1 MFSSCCVRIILKEH
15 FKMGAD
21 TEKEAGKH
29 ILKSYGEFFRKQH
42 QELLLVTENEKWED
56 NKTYLPIQVIMEWNE
71 ILSINELLSSDNI
84 LMTKVLSVLSSLCV
98 EVMEL
103 KKEAFERHFPFLAVY
118 EEYRDCDISAQM
130 HAICSLSAFVTR
142 CDDTLRN
149 LCSQVFGVFTEVVVN
164 INGIQLHYIIK
175 HIGEIFTILVI
186 LEQLISMSSLPSHW
200 NKYCKTLKA
209 FSHMPD
215 KFNIFEDKIKAII
228 TATENITS
236 KIMNDDIVQTS
247 LQNLLIL
254 RKNLVDKSSSTL
266 TTEFTQYLRQAITN
280 LDKMI
285 QDKPNGNNMYKCIK
299 VNTLFVLTSYLFG
312 TMDKKIFKSLIDL
325 NTKAH
330 SINLIGTTVWYPEQF
345 LQRHV
350 PSLCASHGKL
360 SQTMLKA
367 RQTYISN
374 KKTSLHRDITNLHN
388 SCNQWVLNME
398 ELFSSQNHKLSAT
411 EMNLHTRTLLDGLEL
426 ISTIN
431 YSLLTLI
438 NLHLSLG
445 VPLSRNILMSL
456 FEIINMMKSLQNAVS
471 RNYNQII
478 NSINMVIQHL
488 IFQATSSI
496 QDVKKSV
503 MAEKNFANKRLDEFT
518 CIVIAE
524 QALKGTPTIDR
535 NIAANIALSFVPNT
549 TYIDDSYIKL
559 GTILEKVQT
568 LSNFI
573 KSFEEY
579 CNCAWILW
587 HQNVIPIYY
596 EQNFNTQLNV
606 LKLRYFF
613 MVLED
618 CAMLLHVTDK
628 LYSMEKSQKFLM
640 NMQNLMDEKL
650 IKSTGQNIET
660 NLRLHIHSHLQ
671 LDAINPFEMNMT
683 KKLLLTI
690 DTFRILTI
698 YMCVVP
704 SVEHYLS
711 TMYYNL
717 TTVVLSDW
725 KTYGEMRQMA
735 NFKFNLKTVQDNLP
749 TQTLEQGLDVLEIMR
764 NIHIF
769 VSKYLYNLNNQI
781 FIEKSSNNKHL
792 NSINIKHIANS
803 IRTHG
808 TGIMN
813 TTVNFT
819 YQFLKKKF
827 FTFSQFMYDEHIKS
841 RLIKDLRNFKE
852 TSPANNGMYH
862 YKYAE
867 KFNKGIKVLGLDDD
881 GQSYLDLFRELI
893 SQIGNAMGY
902 VRMIRSGGRHCCSDA
917 TVFLSNLENTAS
929 FKDLCID
936 NKLGSKTINASENLD
951 HNINDLIS
959 NFIQGTEYFKLLV
972 DVFAPVF
979 RNPKNVHLKNFYIIV
994 PPLTLNFIEHMILS
1008 KDKMTKKNK
1017 VGAAFTDDGFAMGV
1031 AYILKLLDQDCNFES
1046 LHWFESVWKHIQ
1058 DERNL
1063 VEDQKNK
1070 GSVQLQQAL
1079 ALTEKKLKT
1088 VEQEY
1093 KLLYYSLT
1101 SARIFFR

>member
-1 MFSSCCVRIILKEH
+1 
-15 FKMGAD
+15 MGDD
-21 TEKEAGKH
+21 TEKEVGTH
-29 ILKSYGEFFRKQH
+29 ILRSYGEFFKKQH

-56 NKTYLPIQVIMEWNE
+56 NKTFLTVQITRKATE
-71 ILSINELLSSDNI
+71 IISMNELLSSDNTLI
-84 LMTKVLSVLSSLCV
+84 TKVLSVLSSLCV
-98 EVMEL
+98 EVMRL
-103 KKEAFERHFPFLAVY
+103 KNEAFERHFPFLAVY
-118 EEYRDCDISAQM
+118 EEYGDCDISSQM
-130 HAICSLSAFVTR
+130 HAICSLSAFTTR
-142 CDDTLRN
+142 CDDILRN
-149 LCSQVFGVFTEVVVN
+149 ICSQVFAIFTEVVVN
-164 INGIQLHYIIK
+164 IHGIQLHYIIK

-186 LEQLISMSSLPSHW
+186 LEQLISSSSLPSQW

-209 FSHMPD
+209 FNKMPE
-215 KFNIFEDKIKAII
+215 KFNMLEDKIKSII
-228 TATENITS
+228 VATENITS

-247 LQNLLIL
+247 LQNLLSL
-254 RKNLVDKSSSTL
+254 RKSLVDKNSLPL

-280 LDKMI
+280 LDKLT
-285 QDKPNGNNMYKCIK
+285 QDKPNVNNMYKCIK
-299 VNTLFVLTSYLFG
+299 VNTLFVLTSHLFG
-312 TMDKKIFKSLIDL
+312 TMDKKIFKSLTEL
-325 NTKAH
+325 NIKAH
-330 SINLIGTTVWYPEQF
+330 SVNLIGTAVWYPEQF

-350 PSLCASHGKL
+350 PSICATHGKL

-367 RQTYISN
+367 RQTYIAN
-374 KKTSLHRDITNLHN
+374 RKVSLARDVPNLYA
-388 SCNQWVLNME
+388 SCNQWVINME
-398 ELFSSQNHKLSAT
+398 ELFSSQDHKLSAA
-411 EMNLHTRTLLDGLEL
+411 EMSLHSKILIEGLEL
-426 ISTIN
+426 TSTIN
-431 YSLLTLI
+431 YSVLTLI

-445 VPLSRNILMSL
+445 VPLSKNILMSL
-456 FEIINMMKSLQNAVS
+456 FEIINIMKSLQNVVS
-471 RNYNQII
+471 RNYNQIV
-478 NSINMVIQHL
+478 NSINMIIQHV

-496 QDVKKSV
+496 QDVKRSV
-503 MAEKNFANKRLDEFT
+503 MTEKNFASKRLDEFT

-549 TYIDDSYIKL
+549 TYIDDGYIRL
-559 GTILEKVQT
+559 GTILEKVHT
-568 LSNFI
+568 LTNFI
-573 KSFEEY
+573 KSFEDH
-579 CNCAWILW
+579 CNCAWMLW

-606 LKLRYFF
+606 LKLKYFF

-618 CAMLLHVTDK
+618 CAVLLHKTDM
-628 LYSMEKSQKFLM
+628 LYGIKKSQKFLT
-640 NMQNLMDEKL
+640 NMQNEIDEKV
-650 IKSTGQNIET
+650 IRSTSQNIET

-671 LDAINPFEMNMT
+671 LDAANPFELEMT
-683 KKLLLTI
+683 KKLLLAI

-698 YMCVVP
+698 YMCIVP
-704 SVEHYLS
+704 SIEHYLS

-735 NFKFNLKTVQDNLP
+735 KFKFNLKTVQDNLP

-764 NIHIF
+764 NIHVF

-792 NSINIKHIANS
+792 NSININHIANS

-827 FTFSQFMYDEHIKS
+827 FIFSQFMYDEHIKS
-841 RLIKDLRNFKE
+841 RLIKDLRNFKD
-852 TSPANNGMYH
+852 TSQTNNNMYH

-867 KFNKGIKVLGLDDD
+867 KFNKGIKVLGLDED

-917 TVFLSNLENTAS
+917 TVFLPNLEEVQS
-929 FKDLCID
+929 FKDLCD
-936 NKLGSKTINASENLD
+936 ENKLGPRTINASENLD
-951 HNINDLIS
+951 HNINGLIS

-979 RNPKNVHLKNFYIIV
+979 RNPKNVHLRNFYIIV

-1017 VGAAFTDDGFAMGV
+1017 IGAAFTDDGFAMGV
-1031 AYILKLLDQDCNFES
+1031 AYILKLLDQGSNFES
-1046 LHWFESVWKHIQ
+1046 LHWFDSVWKHIQ
-1058 DERNL
+1058 YERNL

-1070 GSVQLQQAL
+1070 GSLQLQQAL
-1079 ALTEKKLKT
+1079 ALTEKKLNT
-1088 VEQEY
+1088 IEQEF